1 MCLAA
6 RDRPF
11 TEKADGHEV
20 EFLILGRESE
30 ACGKGNMA
38 PDNGI
43 AAHESARGIH
53 QVHGAPFALAQAR
66 RFAEQLGH
74 HVAGVGASGETVP
87 MVAVR
92 ADRVVI
98 RSKRGDGPD
107 RNGLFAD
114 IEVQETGNFCESV
127 HFRRFFFEP
136 TDQQHLTIEE

>member
-1 MCLAA
+1 
-6 RDRPF
+6 
-11 TEKADGHEV
+11 
-20 EFLILGRESE
+20 
-30 ACGKGNMA
+30 GKGNMA

-43 AAHESARGIH
+43 AAHEPARGIH
-53 QVHGAPFALAQAR
+53 QVHGAPFALAQAC

-74 HVAGVGASGETVP
+74 HVTWVRAPGETVP
-87 MVAVR
+87 VVAVR

-98 RSKRGDGPD
+98 RSKRGDGSD

-136 TDQQHLTIEE
+136 TDQQHLPIEEEYVAPVHTWHYHDKEPSRLRKNDWGIRES